1 MLGTSTGSYIFR
13 AVRGIDPGIYQ
24 GEAKERSISTEK
36 TFYPDLI
43 DMDAIDSYLLEMS
56 QEVMFRALDEKKVP
70 RTVGIKLRYGDFTT
84 LSAQDTPNK
93 PVYSSNDVYAIARDL
108 FRSRYGGQGVR
119 LLGVVLSGLYDGED
133 VEQPD
138 LFSQHEERERRLE
151 KTILSLSQHGSRII
165 RARNLRP
172 GE

>member
-1 MLGTSTGSYIFR
+1 
-13 AVRGIDPGIYQ
+13 
-24 GEAKERSISTEK
+24 
-36 TFYPDLI
+36 
-43 DMDAIDSYLLEMS
+43 MDAIDSYLLEMS
-56 QEVMFRALDEKKVP
+56 QEVMFRALDEKKIP
-70 RTVGIKLRYGDFTT
+70 RTVGIKIRYGDFTT

-93 PVYSSNDVYAIARDL
+93 PVYSSNDVYTIARAL

-138 LFSQHEERERRLE
+138 FFSQHEERERRLE
-151 KTILSLSQHGSRII
+151 KTILTLSQHGSRII